1 MMLVSYDISDDKLR
15 DDFSKFLKKFGYRL
29 QYSVYQVKN
38 SKRVLDNI
46 TTEINTYFGKRFC
59 QTDSVI
65 IFQLS
70 QQCKK
75 TCFGY
80 AVNDNDELLIV
91 D

>member
-1 MMLVSYDISDDKLR
+1 MLIVSYDIADDKLR
-15 DDFSKFLKKFGYRL
+15 NKFAKFLKKFGFRL
-29 QYSVYQVKN
+29 QYSVFQVKN
-38 SKRVLDNI
+38 SEHVLKNI
-46 TTEINTYFGKRFC
+46 TTEINATFGKKFE
-59 QTDSVI
+59 QKDSVI

-80 AVNDNDELLIV
+80 AVNDDDELMII

>member
-1 MMLVSYDISDDKLR
+1 MMIVSYDIADDKLR
-15 DDFSKFLKKFGYRL
+15 GNFAKFLKKFGYRL

-46 TTEINTYFGKRFC
+46 TTEINTYFGKRFD

-80 AVNDNDELLIV
+80 AANDDDEVIIV

>member
-1 MMLVSYDISDDKLR
+1 MLIVSYDIAEDKLR
-15 DDFSKFLKKFGYRL
+15 ANFAKFLTKFGYRL

-38 SKRVLDNI
+38 SKKVLDNI
-46 TTEINTYFGKRFC
+46 VSEIENTYGKEFK

-80 AVNDNDELLIV
+80 AKNDEDELLII

>member
-1 MMLVSYDISDDKLR
+1 MLIVSYDIANDKLR
-15 DDFSKFLKKFGYRL
+15 SQFSNFLKKFGYRL
-29 QYSVYQVKN
+29 QYSVFQVKN

-46 TTEINTYFGKRFC
+46 TAEINSYFGKRFE

-80 AVNDNDELLIV
+80 AVNDDDELMIV